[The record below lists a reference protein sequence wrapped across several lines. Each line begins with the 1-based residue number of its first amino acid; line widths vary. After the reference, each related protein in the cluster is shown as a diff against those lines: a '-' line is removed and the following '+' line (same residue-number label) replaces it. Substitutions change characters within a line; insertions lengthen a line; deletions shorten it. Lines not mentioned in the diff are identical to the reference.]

1 MKNNMKKLIIFVM
14 LLGVVTLHAKP
25 KYRIQSWVIG
35 GTRMYLPQQKVW
47 YRTNYFPLPFKIWMS
62 GDYPFQN
69 KEQAEEIIKNWSQS
83 DIDIKKYK
91 NTEFFYI
98 K

>member
-1 MKNNMKKLIIFVM
+1 M
-14 LLGVVTLHAKP
+14 LLGVVTLYAKP
-25 KYRIQSWVIG
+25 KYRIQSWVVG

-98 K
+98 N

>member
-1 MKNNMKKLIIFVM
+1 M
-14 LLGVVTLHAKP
+14 LLGVVTLYAKP
-25 KYRIQSWVIG
+25 KYRIQSWVVG

-47 YRTNYFPLPFKIWMS
+47 YRTNYFPLPFKIWVS

>member
-1 MKNNMKKLIIFVM
+1 M

>member
-1 MKNNMKKLIIFVM
+1 MKKLIIFVM
-14 LLGVVTLHAKP
+14 LLGVVTLYAKP
-25 KYRIQSWVIG
+25 KYRIQSWVVG

-47 YRTNYFPLPFKIWMS
+47 YRTNYFPLPFKIWVS

-69 KEQAEEIIKNWSQS
+69 KEQAEEIIKNWNQL
-83 DIDIKKYK
+83 DVDIKKYK

-98 K
+98 N

>member
-1 MKNNMKKLIIFVM
+1 MKKLIIFIM
-14 LLGVVTLHAKP
+14 LLGVVTLYAKP
-25 KYRIQSWVIG
+25 KYRIQSWVVG

-98 K
+98 N